1 MPYIEVSEEIDV
13 NYFYNQCYYYEKKE
27 LFELLKKDGFI
38 KESIFD
44 NVNVY
49 KDKDLMEKLKFIAE
63 NSTRV
68 VAEDWKSKI
77 NEVYEILNK

>member
-13 NYFYNQCYYYEKKE
+13 NDFYKQCYYHEKEE
-27 LFELLKKDGFI
+27 LFELLKKDGFFE
-38 KESIFD
+38 ESIFED
-44 NVNVY
+44 VDIF
-49 KDKDLMEKLKFIAE
+49 KDKELMEKLKFIAE

-68 VAEDWKSKI
+68 VTEDWKAKI

>member
-1 MPYIEVSEEIDV
+1 MPYIEISEEIDV
-13 NYFYNQCYYYEKKE
+13 KDFYNQCCDYEKKE

-44 NVNVY
+44 DVNVY

-77 NEVYEILNK
+77 NEVYEILTK

>member
-1 MPYIEVSEEIDV
+1 MLYIEISEDIDV
-13 NYFYNQCYYYEKKE
+13 NDFYKQCYYHEKEE

-77 NEVYEILNK
+77 NEVYEILTK